1 MSLSLNKFSVLFAV
15 WLAIVFVSKPRTLHS
30 GSESISVMKL
40 ELVFCPWVAV
50 LEGETVANPPC
61 PLPHKG
67 SPCKEEAGWEV
78 LRHQSLAK
86 KGHFKQERGND
97 FLCFKTKT
105 LLILSLS
112 YDLWHLINKCLWY
125 SFHTSKSTLWLSVMC
140 CWRMLNTPF
149 WLDCTIPF
157 RQQTNYTLSWIL
169 SMVEKWVLFVVVKL
183 TSALS
188 HLKSHCL
195 AD

>member
-15 WLAIVFVSKPRTLHS
+15 WLDIVFVSKPRTLHS

-40 ELVFCPWVAV
+40 ALSYEVFCPRVAV
-50 LEGETVANPPC
+50 LEGETIANPPC

-97 FLCFKTKT
+97 FLCYKTKT

-112 YDLWHLINKCLWY
+112 Y
-125 SFHTSKSTLWLSVMC
+125 
-140 CWRMLNTPF
+140 
-149 WLDCTIPF
+149 
-157 RQQTNYTLSWIL
+157 
-169 SMVEKWVLFVVVKL
+169 VL
-183 TSALS
+183 
-188 HLKSHCL
+188 
-195 AD
+195 